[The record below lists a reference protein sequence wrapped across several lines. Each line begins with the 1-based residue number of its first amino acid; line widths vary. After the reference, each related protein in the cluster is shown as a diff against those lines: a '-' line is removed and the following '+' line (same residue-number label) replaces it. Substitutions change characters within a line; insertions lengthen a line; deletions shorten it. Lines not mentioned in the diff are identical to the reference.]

1 MKNIII
7 NGKKYEIRPI
17 DFNAICAL
25 EDKGF
30 SLQDAAKQSMKTI
43 RALVAL
49 VMDCDIDK
57 AGNEVEQHIA
67 NGGKFSDF
75 AVLIENLTESDFFR
89 NISRQ
94 Q

>member
-1 MKNIII
+1 MKKITI
-7 NGKKYEIRPI
+7 NGKEYVVKPI
-17 DFNAICAL
+17 DFNAI
-25 EDKGF
+25 
-30 SLQDAAKQSMKTI
+30 SLKDAETQTVTTI

-49 VMDCDIDK
+49 VMDCDADK
-57 AGNEVEQHIA
+57 AGNEIDQHLA

>member
-1 MKNIII
+1 MKKITI
-7 NGKKYEIRPI
+7 NGKEYAVKPI
-17 DFNAICAL
+17 DFNAICEL

-49 VMDCDIDK
+49 VMERDIDK
-57 AGNEVEQHIA
+57 AGKEVEQHLA

>member
-49 VMDCDIDK
+49 VIDCDIDK

>member
-1 MKNIII
+1 MKNITI
-7 NGKKYEIRPI
+7 NGKEYEIRPI

-49 VMDCDIDK
+49 VIDCDIDK
-57 AGNEVEQHIA
+57 AGKEVEQHIA

>member
-1 MKNIII
+1 MKKITI
-7 NGKKYEIRPI
+7 NGKEFVVKPI

-25 EDKGF
+25 EKRGF
-30 SLQDAAKQSMKTI
+30 SLKDAETQTMTTI
-43 RALVAL
+43 RALVSL

-57 AGNEVEQHIA
+57 AGMEVEQHIA

-75 AVLIENLTESDFFR
+75 AVLIENFTNSDFFR

>member
-1 MKNIII
+1 MKKITI
-7 NGKKYEIRPI
+7 NGKEFVVKPI

-57 AGNEVEQHIA
+57 AGMEVEQHLA

-75 AVLIENLTESDFFR
+75 AVLIENLTNSDFFR

>member
-1 MKNIII
+1 MNKITI
-7 NGKKYEIRPI
+7 NGKEYAIKPI
-17 DFNAICAL
+17 DFNAICAS
-25 EDKGF
+25 EDKGL
-30 SLQDAAKQSMKTI
+30 SLQDAAKQSMKTV

-49 VMDCDIDK
+49 VMDCDMDK
-57 AGNEVEQHIA
+57 AGKEIDQHLA

-75 AVLIENLTESDFFR
+75 AVLIENLTDSDFFR

>member
-1 MKNIII
+1 MKKITI
-7 NGKKYEIRPI
+7 NGKEYAVKPI
-17 DFNAICAL
+17 DFNAISAL
-25 EDKGF
+25 EKKGM
-30 SLQDAAKQSMKTI
+30 SLKDAETQTVTTI

-49 VMDCDIDK
+49 VMDCDADK
-57 AGNEVEQHIA
+57 AGNEIDQHLA

-75 AVLIENLTESDFFR
+75 AVLVENFTNSDFFR

>member
-1 MKNIII
+1 MKKITI
-7 NGKKYEIRPI
+7 NGKEYVVKPI
-17 DFNAICAL
+17 DFNAISAL
-25 EDKGF
+25 EKKGL
-30 SLQDAAKQSMKTI
+30 SLKDAEAQAVTTI

-49 VMDCDIDK
+49 VMDCDADT
-57 AGNEVEQHIA
+57 AGNEIDQHLA

-75 AVLIENLTESDFFR
+75 AVLVENFTNSDFFR

>member
-30 SLQDAAKQSMKTI
+30 SLQDAAKQSMKTV